1 MKGSQILVYVNK
13 ITPRIQYI
21 FDLLL
26 HDIIGLEIKITN
38 DKSEYLSSSL
48 PKITY
53 ADHAFGDEFF
63 IYSSRLLFEKGIED
77 QDINVFEWKN
87 IPVFFGTHP
96 KYSIP
101 FDPFAASFYLVSR
114 YEEYLP
120 HLKDEHL
127 RFSPQQSLAYQK
139 GFLTKPLVNIWC
151 AELKHQLKIQY
162 PELNFLSKHY
172 KFISTF
178 DIDRSEEHTSELQ
191 STQ

>member
-77 QDINVFEWKN
+77 QDINVFE
-87 IPVFFGTHP
+87 
-96 KYSIP
+96 
-101 FDPFAASFYLVSR
+101 
-114 YEEYLP
+114 
-120 HLKDEHL
+120 
-127 RFSPQQSLAYQK
+127 
-139 GFLTKPLVNIWC
+139 
-151 AELKHQLKIQY
+151 
-162 PELNFLSKHY
+162 
-172 KFISTF
+172 
-178 DIDRSEEHTSELQ
+178 
-191 STQ
+191 